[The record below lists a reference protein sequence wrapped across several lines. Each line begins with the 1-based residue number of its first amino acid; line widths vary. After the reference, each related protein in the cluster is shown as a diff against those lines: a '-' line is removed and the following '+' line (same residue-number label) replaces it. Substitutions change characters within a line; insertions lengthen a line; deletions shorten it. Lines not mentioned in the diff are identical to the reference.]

1 MFINKLLEFV
11 ENVGHHIQFHGKED
25 KERHLHIV
33 LVVNRKRKSDVK
45 KGQIQENIDKL
56 LESESKE
63 TQFTDQLKCNSC
75 LKWNKL

>member
-33 LVVNRKRKSDVK
+33 LVVNQKRKSDVK
-45 KGQIQENIDKL
+45 KGQIQETLIN
-56 LESESKE
+56 
-63 TQFTDQLKCNSC
+63 F
-75 LKWNKL
+75 